1 MTGAHGILI
10 AATFSDEP
18 LMPAW
23 IAIPI
28 AMCAIVVVAA
38 HVAAMYRSTDM
49 PPSRRRIRVANAWL
63 MVLAIPLLAFA
74 VSIISPARQ
83 RTFILVWSAAAGLV
97 FLILTVALIDIL
109 NNQRIYAK
117 ARRQLREQFER
128 AKQDVALE
136 MKRAA
141 ALSQGS
147 NNPAPDAQPNQD
159 QPRS

>member
-1 MTGAHGILI
+1 MTGAAGMLF

-38 HVAAMYRSTDM
+38 HVASMYRASDM
-49 PPSRRRIRVANAWL
+49 PPSRRRIRIANAWL
-63 MVLAIPLLAFA
+63 MVIAIPLLAFA
-74 VSIISPARQ
+74 VSIISPARH
-83 RTFILVWSAAAGLV
+83 RTFILVWSAAAVLV
-97 FLILTVALIDIL
+97 FLVLTVALIDML
-109 NNQRIYAK
+109 NNHRLYAK
-117 ARRQLREQFER
+117 SRRDLREQFER
-128 AKQDVALE
+128 AKREVASE

-147 NNPAPDAQPNQD
+147 NNPPSDAQRNQD
-159 QPRS
+159 QPQH